1 MEFTKPE
8 RKRLRELAT
17 IIYEAEAH
25 RLLKELD
32 AEFARWR
39 KGECL
44 SADLFNTLH
53 EFHQHQSRNLWSIY
67 QGLPDSAMVERGLS
81 MGLIA
86 ESSVPKAILAKLQP
100 WPSGP
105 HPGEAVGAPDNG
117 GR

>member
-17 IIYEAEAH
+17 IICEAETH

-44 SADLFNTLH
+44 SSDLFTTLH

-67 QGLPDSAMVERGLS
+67 QGLPDFAVVERGLS

-86 ESSVPKAILAKLQP
+86 QSSVPRAILVKLQP
-100 WPSGP
+100 WPLGP
-105 HPGEAVGAPDNG
+105 GPGKPVEAPENG
-117 GR
+117 DR